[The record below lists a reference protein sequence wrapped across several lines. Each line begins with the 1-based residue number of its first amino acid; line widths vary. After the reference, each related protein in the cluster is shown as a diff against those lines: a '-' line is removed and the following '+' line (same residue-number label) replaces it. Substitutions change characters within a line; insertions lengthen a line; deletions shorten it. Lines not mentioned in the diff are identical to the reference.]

1 MGRWAGRWVSEA
13 SIRTDREQTCSRCS
27 CPRFPFFPFPNHPV
41 NLPSQQRFPDSIV
54 RSPGANDLPM
64 KREDGLL
71 RHRVSSHD
79 CSLLIVMIPKLVRK
93 RSSPHVDHRTAGCH
107 PGYSRAAFSRIFHEL
122 QTALPRGHAGGGPLE
137 QRVPRNHRRRR
148 EGIRSLTGDDDPL
161 HRSDSQQSPFGEPVA
176 HGLLGLSVLAGLS
189 TRSPNVATLALVG
202 ITEWQ
207 FESPIFFGD
216 RVQVVTEIEEIQ
228 QHGRRAGRVTWRRQ
242 LLNQHGRV
250 VQRGR
255 FVSLVASHNRGR
267 RLSPQDDTPETR
279 KLPPR

>member
-1 MGRWAGRWVSEA
+1 M
-13 SIRTDREQTCSRCS
+13 SITEPLDVTQATREQ
-27 CPRFPFFPFPNHPV
+27 
-41 NLPSQQRFPDSIV
+41 
-54 RSPGANDLPM
+54 RSLESSTSSKPLYLEDMQVGDRWSSEF
-64 KREDGLL
+64 RE
-71 RHRVSSHD
+71 
-79 CSLLIVMIPKLVRK
+79 I
-93 RSSPHVDHRTAGCH
+93 TADDVKEF
-107 PGYSRAAFSRIFHEL
+107 A
-122 QTALPRGHAGGGPLE
+122 
-137 QRVPRNHRRRR
+137 V
-148 EGIRSLTGDDDPL
+148 LTGDDDPL